1 MFETVLPLFDFAFGY
16 CRRLADDIRED
27 EMSLHPAPGVHPPLW
42 ILGHLAVTLDY
53 GMKPLGLP
61 MLCPKR
67 WHVQFGPGSNDSVR
81 LEDPPTKGELLQA
94 INAGHA
100 ALRAGS
106 ITADPVAMNQ
116 PHGLAVLANSPI
128 RTVGDLIAHL
138 MTTHF
143 ATHLGQLSVWRRVT
157 GRPPLF

>member
-1 MFETVLPLFDFAFGY
+1 MFETMLPLFDFALGY
-16 CRRLADDIRED
+16 CRRLAADIRED
-27 EMSLHPAPGVHPPLW
+27 EMSLQPVAGVHTPVW
-42 ILGHLAVTLDY
+42 ILGHLATTLDY
-53 GMKPLGLP
+53 GLKPLGQP
-61 MLCPKR
+61 MLCSKR
-67 WHVQFGPGSNDSVR
+67 WHVQFGPGSSDTAK
-81 LEDPPTKGELLQA
+81 LEAPPTKEELLQA
-94 INAGHA
+94 IAAGHA
-100 ALRAGS
+100 ALLAAS

-128 RTVGDLIAHL
+128 QTVGDLIAHL